1 MTAPIWALDIA
12 RTIHAHARPVDVITL
27 HWVAGF
33 LDYEGFFANYPPN
46 VPLVWRLADMNAPSI
61 GGATLTAAAGS
72 TPTPMRRLPPTQQ
85 PTRGRP
91 VPSRSGCGRKPASTC
106 IGPCGM
112 HLVATS
118 QWIAEQARRSSLLG
132 KFHVT
137 VIPNGLNADD
147 FAPRDSGFSRDTLGI
162 PRHAN
167 VVLFVADS
175 VDNVR
180 KGFKYVAEA
189 LKGVAASGLADD
201 VILLSLGV
209 GRPEIG
215 GGVKNV
221 HLGTI
226 RNDRLLSLV
235 YSAADVYVIA
245 SLQESFGQTV
255 SESLASGTPGV
266 GFASG
271 GIADMVR
278 PGITGYLAPTGDAS
292 ALRDAVLRAVRDD
305 PATRRG
311 MAENCRRVAVEEYSL
326 EGAGPELYVR
336 LYETLGRRACVRT
349 AAESEIGRAQ
359 LVTSD
364 DGSLHNLWLNE
375 PRYPLKRA
383 DRRPIGWRDRPSA
396 RFSGYK
402 ASRDGFTK
410 DRRDRIGD
418 TDTTPPDME
427 PVLRSVSPSRPARS
441 RSCRDFDRDTQ
452 LQSGQV
458 PRRDNPL
465 CPGSELSEPRIL
477 RSRWRQHRRKR

>member
-1 MTAPIWALDIA
+1 MRIVHLSTSDSAGGAARAAYRVHSGLLRLGHDSRMLVGKRGSFDSTVSTVKPSNDLRSKLHRFRRRRSMRRDMGRYQLIPGIDLFSDDRTDMGADIA
-12 RTIHAHARPVDVITL
+12 RAIRAMGPVDAITL

-33 LDYEGFFANYPPN
+33 LDYEGFFANYPPQ
-46 VPLVWRLADMNAPSI
+46 VPLVWRLADMNALT
-61 GGATLTAAAGS
+61 GGCHYDG
-72 TPTPMRRLPPTQQ
+72 
-85 PTRGRP
+85 
-91 VPSRSGCGRKPASTC
+91 GCGRFTDRCGACPQLNSQREDDLSRQIWLRKKASLDR
-106 IGPCGM
+106 IGPGGM

-118 QWIAEQARRSSLLG
+118 QWIAEQAERSSLLG

-147 FAPRDSGFSRDTLGI
+147 FAPRDRGFARDTLGI
-162 PRHAN
+162 PRDAN

-201 VILLSLGV
+201 VVLLSLGV

-226 RNDRLLSLV
+226 KNDRLLSLV

-255 SESLASGTPGV
+255 SESLACGTPVV

-271 GIADMVR
+271 GIKDMVR
-278 PGITGYLAPTGDAS
+278 PGITGYLAPTGDAA

-311 MAENCRRVAVEEYSL
+311 MAENCRRIAVEVYSL
-326 EGAGPELYVR
+326 EAQGGSYAR
-336 LYETLGRRACVRT
+336 LYETLVGKPA
-349 AAESEIGRAQ
+349 SEVAHREIVPA
-359 LVTSD
+359 V
-364 DGSLHNLWLNE
+364 
-375 PRYPLKRA
+375 
-383 DRRPIGWRDRPSA
+383 
-396 RFSGYK
+396 
-402 ASRDGFTK
+402 
-410 DRRDRIGD
+410 
-418 TDTTPPDME
+418 
-427 PVLRSVSPSRPARS
+427 SV
-441 RSCRDFDRDTQ
+441 
-452 LQSGQV
+452 
-458 PRRDNPL
+458 
-465 CPGSELSEPRIL
+465 
-477 RSRWRQHRRKR
+477 